1 MMKDHIVSA
10 YDAQLELVNSNLIKM
25 GGLVEDQLRNSLQS
39 LSNKDTSFAEQ
50 IIFDD
55 HKINALE
62 KEIDALTY
70 KIIAMRQPL
79 ANDLR
84 VVLSALSISNDLERM
99 GDHATNIAKRVANVK
114 INLPDAPTI
123 EIVKMGEDV
132 QFMIKQVLD
141 SFVKK
146 SDKLAIKAWD
156 SDVNIDDSYL
166 NIYREL
172 LETMTGNPETITGC
186 SHLLSIAKNIE
197 RIGDYVQNI
206 AEDIHFIVTGQALER
221 KSEKRINWEE
231 INQ

>member
-1 MMKDHIVSA
+1 
-10 YDAQLELVNSNLIKM
+10 M
-25 GGLVEDQLRNSLQS
+25 GGLVEDQLKNSLQA

-84 VVLSALSISNDLERM
+84 VVLSALSIANDLERM

-166 NIYREL
+166 NIYR
-172 LETMTGNPETITGC
+172 
-186 SHLLSIAKNIE
+186 
-197 RIGDYVQNI
+197 
-206 AEDIHFIVTGQALER
+206 
-221 KSEKRINWEE
+221 
-231 INQ
+231 

>member
-84 VVLSALSISNDLERM
+84 VVL
-99 GDHATNIAKRVANVK
+99 
-114 INLPDAPTI
+114 
-123 EIVKMGEDV
+123 
-132 QFMIKQVLD
+132 
-141 SFVKK
+141 
-146 SDKLAIKAWD
+146 
-156 SDVNIDDSYL
+156 
-166 NIYREL
+166 
-172 LETMTGNPETITGC
+172 
-186 SHLLSIAKNIE
+186 
-197 RIGDYVQNI
+197 
-206 AEDIHFIVTGQALER
+206 
-221 KSEKRINWEE
+221 
-231 INQ
+231 

>member
-1 MMKDHIVSA
+1 
-10 YDAQLELVNSNLIKM
+10 
-25 GGLVEDQLRNSLQS
+25 
-39 LSNKDTSFAEQ
+39 
-50 IIFDD
+50 
-55 HKINALE
+55 
-62 KEIDALTY
+62 
-70 KIIAMRQPL
+70 MRQPL

-84 VVLSALSISNDLERM
+84 VVLSALSIANDLERM

-172 LETMTGNPETITGC
+172 LETMAGNPETITGC

-221 KSEKRINWEE
+221 KSEKRINWED